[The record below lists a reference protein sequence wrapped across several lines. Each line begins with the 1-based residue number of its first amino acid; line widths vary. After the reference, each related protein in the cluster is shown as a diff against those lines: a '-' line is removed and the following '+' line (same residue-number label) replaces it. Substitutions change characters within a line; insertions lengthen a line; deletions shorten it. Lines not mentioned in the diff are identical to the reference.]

1 MRPSDDRSMTAAR
14 ILLDAWLA
22 LVSLSLAGVTGIVL
36 AYVLVS
42 VATLVAA
49 ARRTSGQAARLAPL
63 AGRLGE
69 NDLADIDEALERILA
84 EEGGSLHGLPGVS
97 AASSRQ

>member
-1 MRPSDDRSMTAAR
+1 MRPLEDRIMTAAR

-22 LVSLSLAGVTGIVL
+22 LVMLSLAAVAGIVL
-36 AYVLVS
+36 ACALVS

-49 ARRTSGQAARLAPL
+49 ARRTNGRAARLAPL

-84 EEGGSLHGLPGVS
+84 EEGGSMRGLPGVS
-97 AASSRQ
+97 AASSH